1 MARFGRLHCNVTL
14 ATLMGNLYGVEDSLE
29 EWEPDKWY
37 EEFRTDLEMLR
48 EHLLR
53 KDSKALLIPPL
64 KNSVSSNQDEYLQ
77 LENNAINKSLEANGL
92 FQDKYQESLA
102 DIAKTLA
109 LEPRH
114 FGSLAGR
121 ANIRMRQLKP
131 ELARQNI
138 IEALK
143 VHPFLKERRM
153 FPSLRRS

>member
-1 MARFGRLHCNVTL
+1 LGQIDDLQMARFGRLHCNVTL

-92 FQDKYQESLA
+92 FQDKYQEILEMCKFYWLLSLFRNQVDNA
-102 DIAKTLA
+102 SDDGPEGAQTVDWNQIENIDIIK
-109 LEPRH
+109 
-114 FGSLAGR
+114 F
-121 ANIRMRQLKP
+121 Q
-131 ELARQNI
+131 
-138 IEALK
+138 
-143 VHPFLKERRM
+143 
-153 FPSLRRS
+153 

>member
-53 KDSKALLIPPL
+53 KDSKALIIPPL

-77 LENNAINKSLEANGL
+77 LENNAINKSLEVNGL
-92 FQDKYQESLA
+92 FQDKYQEILEMCKFYWLLSLFRNQVDNA
-102 DIAKTLA
+102 SDDGPEGAQTVDWNQIENIDIIK
-109 LEPRH
+109 
-114 FGSLAGR
+114 F
-121 ANIRMRQLKP
+121 Q
-131 ELARQNI
+131 
-138 IEALK
+138 
-143 VHPFLKERRM
+143 
-153 FPSLRRS
+153 